1 MRSLVSQNKTVLM
14 IISALVFI
22 LYGNSL
28 KNKYALD
35 DEYITVTNFD
45 NKIQQYIPNH
55 KLVSKGFAGLSEIW
69 KSNYAV
75 DNESSF
81 DYRPVTT
88 STFAIEYGFFGQNP
102 FVSHLVNLLLY
113 AFTCMLL
120 YLTIL
125 KLFVSHKL
133 KVSIALTTCLLFLIL
148 PVHTE
153 VVNNLKCRDELLGLF
168 FILSGLFYGIDIYDK
183 PRLKPI
189 LIVVLSI
196 ALAIFSKPSGILAI
210 PVILLSIFTLR
221 TFNAKKA
228 GVLTGI
234 LLLVFAATEIA
245 KGQLITHT
253 EIRHFY
259 GFENPL
265 YTTPAGFSDR
275 IVIAFKTMGFY
286 IKSMIYP
293 LPFRF
298 YYGTNTFDI
307 SSQINAY
314 FFLALFVIIAAGYY
328 IYKTRNKYFI
338 FGFLFFIGTIFP
350 FLNFIT
356 PVAGIV
362 GERLGYIASVGFA
375 LTVAIVLA
383 DKLPAK
389 YLLKLPVLS
398 GANLFYSPLII
409 VCAFLVCNRNP
420 NWQSKLTLFEHDI
433 PELKES
439 AKANSL
445 LANEY
450 FEMLRMPKPKYPPQ
464 QVIQKCLFH
473 YSASV
478 GIDSS
483 FYSAYNNAGVVYY
496 SYLNDMTNASR
507 FFRLAIRHKD
517 RYNQAYENL
526 GNCYKNTGKHKE
538 AEAMYLKA
546 ISINSRQYTAYK
558 AWIEMLF
565 ADKEYDKVILILKYA
580 KQIFKNN
587 YELFIFEANC
597 YLMKNQLKESLD
609 YYEKAYALN
618 PNKELAGYISSKYME
633 IGNATKSLEYKNK

>member
-1 MRSLVSQNKTVLM
+1 MRRLITQNKTVL
-14 IISALVFI
+14 IAISVLVFI

-35 DEYITVTNFD
+35 DEYITVTNFE
-45 NKIQQYIPNH
+45 NKTQQYIPNH
-55 KLVSKGFAGLSEIW
+55 KLVSKGFAGLPEIW

-88 STFAIEYGFFGQNP
+88 STFAIEYGLFGQKP
-102 FVSHLVNLLLY
+102 FISHLINVLLY

-120 YLTIL
+120 YLTVL
-125 KLFVSHKL
+125 KLFAAYKL
-133 KVSIALTTCLLFLIL
+133 NETTALIACLLFIIL

-189 LIVVLSI
+189 AIVVLSI
-196 ALAIFSKPSGILAI
+196 ALAVFSKPSGILAI

-221 TFNAKKA
+221 TFNAKK
-228 GVLTGI
+228 TGI
-234 LLLVFAATEIA
+234 LTGVLLLIFAATEIA
-245 KGQLITHT
+245 KGRLITET
-253 EIRHFY
+253 EIRIFY

-265 YTTPAGFSDR
+265 YTAPAGFADK
-275 IVIAFKTMGFY
+275 IIIAIKTLGFY
-286 IKSMIYP
+286 IKTMVVP

-307 SSQINAY
+307 SAQVNAY
-314 FFLALFVIIAAGYY
+314 FVLALLVLIAGGYS
-328 IYKTRNKYFI
+328 IYKTRNRYFI
-338 FGFLFFIGTIFP
+338 FAFLFFLGTIFP

-356 PVAGIV
+356 PVAGVV

-375 LTVAIVLA
+375 ISIAVLLA
-383 DKLPAK
+383 EKLPAK
-389 YLLKLPVLS
+389 YLLHQPLLS
-398 GANLFYSPLII
+398 KTNLYYSPVILI
-409 VCAFLVCNRNP
+409 CALVIWNRNP
-420 NWQSKLTLFEHDI
+420 NWQSKLTLFEHDL

-450 FEMLRMPKPKYPPQ
+450 FEMLRSPNPKYPPQ
-464 QVIQKCLFH
+464 QVIQKCLYH
-473 YSASV
+473 YSTAV

-496 SYLNDMTNASR
+496 SYLNDIPNATR
-507 FFRLAIRHKD
+507 FFKLAIRHKD

-538 AEAMYLKA
+538 AEEMYLKA
-546 ISINSRQYTAYK
+546 ISINSRQYSAYK

-565 ADKEYDKVILILKYA
+565 TDKQYDKTILILNYA

-587 YELFIFEANC
+587 YELYIFEANC
-597 YLMKNQLKESLD
+597 YLMKNQLKESLEC
-609 YYEKAYALN
+609 YEKAYALN